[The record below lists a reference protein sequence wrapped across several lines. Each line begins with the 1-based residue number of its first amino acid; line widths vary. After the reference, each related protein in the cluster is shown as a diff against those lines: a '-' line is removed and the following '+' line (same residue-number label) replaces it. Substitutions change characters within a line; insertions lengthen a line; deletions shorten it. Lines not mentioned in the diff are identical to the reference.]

1 MQRGENFNHAMRTV
15 KQTDILTGSIPRQLL
30 VFFLPIWFG
39 TLFQQL
45 YNTADTLIVGNFV
58 GTNALA
64 AVGAT
69 GAFVNLLVGL
79 FVGLCS
85 GAGVVVAQSYGA
97 RDLEAVDRQVHTSLV
112 FGVVIGAV
120 LTVVG
125 LLTTGPV
132 LRLMGTPA
140 EITADAA
147 LYLRIYFLGMIP
159 QILYNMGTNILRA
172 AGDSKRPLYF
182 LIVASLVNIVLDTVF
197 IAVFGWGV
205 TGAAIATVISQ
216 VASAVLTL
224 RCLAGSQGM
233 PWHLSADKLTLH
245 APTLVAVCAI
255 GIPAAA
261 QSALYNVSNM
271 VIQSS
276 MNSFGTDVIAA
287 WGVYGKIDFIFWMT
301 INSLGIAI
309 TTFAGQNFGAQQYD
323 RVRRGTRVCLQMA
336 AGVTLFI
343 SVVFF
348 FAAEFL
354 FRIFSQDAAVI
365 DAGVQMMHV
374 LVPVY
379 ITYVCIEILSGTLR
393 GCGDVRIPT
402 LITVFGVCGL
412 RIVWLLAVVP
422 VWHTV
427 AMVELSYPITWALA
441 SLLFIVYYKKGGW
454 LQRCIAAH
462 KTVQTV

>member
-1 MQRGENFNHAMRTV
+1 MRTV

-30 VFFLPIWFG
+30 AFFLPIWFG

-97 RDLEAVDRQVHTSLV
+97 RDLDAVDRQVHTALV
-112 FGVVIGAV
+112 FSVVIGAI
-120 LTVVG
+120 LTAAG
-125 LLTTGPV
+125 LLTAEPV

-140 EITADAA
+140 EILGDAA

-182 LIVASLVNIVLDTVF
+182 LIVASLVNIVLDVVF
-197 IAVFGWGV
+197 IAFFHWGV
-205 TGAAIATVISQ
+205 AGAALATIFSQ
-216 VASAVLTL
+216 IASAVLTL
-224 RCLAGSQGM
+224 RCLADSQGM
-233 PWHLSADKLTLH
+233 PWHLSLAKLRLER
-245 APTLVAVCAI
+245 PILVAICLI

-271 VIQSS
+271 MIQSC
-276 MNSFGTDVIAA
+276 MNGFGTDTIAA

-309 TTFAGQNFGAQQYD
+309 TTFAGQNFGAKQYD
-323 RVRRGTRVCLQMA
+323 RVRQGTRICLGMA
-336 AGVTLFI
+336 AGVTAAI
-343 SVVFF
+343 SVVFYL
-348 FAAEFL
+348 AAEPL
-354 FRIFSQDAAVI
+354 FRLFSQDAEVVAV
-365 DAGVQMMHV
+365 GVEMMHV

-379 ITYVCIEILSGTLR
+379 ITYVCIEILSGVLR
-393 GCGDVRIPT
+393 GCGDVRVPT
-402 LITVFGVCGL
+402 LITVFCVCGL
-412 RIVWLLAVVP
+412 RIAWLFTAVP
-422 VWHTV
+422 VWHSVTT
-427 AMVELSYPITWALA
+427 VELSYPITWVLA
-441 SLLFIVYYKKGGW
+441 SLLFIAYYKKGNW
-454 LQRCIAAH
+454 LRRCIAVRHGA
-462 KTVQTV
+462 

>member
-1 MQRGENFNHAMRTV
+1 MKSF
-15 KQTDILTGSIPRQLL
+15 KQTDILTGSIPKQLL
-30 VFFLPIWFG
+30 LFFLPIWFG

-69 GAFVNLLVGL
+69 GPFVNLLVGL

-85 GAGVVVAQSYGA
+85 GAGVVIAQSWGA
-97 RDLEAVDRQVHTSLV
+97 HDPDAVDRQVHTALV
-112 FGVVIGAV
+112 LSAATGAL
-120 LTVVG
+120 LTVLG
-125 LLTTGPV
+125 LVTAAPMM
-132 LRLMGTPA
+132 RLLGTPD
-140 EITADAA
+140 EILPDAA

-182 LIVASLVNIVLDTVF
+182 LIVASLVNIVLDVVF
-197 IAVFGWGV
+197 IAVFHWGV
-205 TGAAIATVISQ
+205 AGAALATIISQ
-216 VASAVLTL
+216 LASAVLTL

-233 PWHLSADKLTLH
+233 PWHLSAAKLRMEK
-245 APTLVAVCAI
+245 AILVAICTI

-271 VIQSS
+271 MIQSC
-276 MNSFGTDVIAA
+276 MNGFGTDTIAA

-323 RVRRGTRVCLQMA
+323 RVRRGTRICLEMA
-336 AGVTLFI
+336 AGITLFI
-343 SVVFF
+343 SVVFY
-348 FAAEFL
+348 FAAGPL
-354 FRIFSQDAAVI
+354 FRLFSQDPEVIAV
-365 DAGVQMMHV
+365 GVEMMHV
-374 LVPVY
+374 LVPTYV
-379 ITYVCIEILSGTLR
+379 TYVCIEILSGALR

-402 LITVFGVCGL
+402 LITVFCVCGL
-412 RIVWLLAVVP
+412 RILWLLTAVP
-422 VWHTV
+422 VWYSV
-427 AMVELSYPITWALA
+427 ATVELSYPITWTLA
-441 SLLFIVYYKKGGW
+441 SLLFVIYYKKGGW
-454 LQRCIAAH
+454 LKRCIAARH
-462 KTVQTV
+462 EA